1 MELIKK
7 ITLCAFL
14 PLVFQAASCKK
25 YLDEPSNKSLSVIT
39 DMDDLQ
45 ALLDNSGSLNYT
57 GANAQ
62 EVSAD
67 DYYITDADWSS
78 LTYETNQR
86 MYTWQKENL
95 FRSGDNGNDWN
106 NLYRVVY
113 YGNTVLEK
121 LKGTERT
128 SSNKTVWDNIKG
140 QALVFR
146 AVSFLDAVQIWSPA
160 YDQTSASAGK
170 GIPLR
175 LESDFNL
182 LSVRASVQQ
191 SYQQVISDLKAAVPL
206 LPASQVSVHRPSKA
220 AAYGLL
226 ARTYLWMREYQ
237 KAGMYADSCLQI
249 KNTLINYNS
258 LKPADTYPV
267 KQLNA
272 EIIFERGASL
282 GEVLAIGRAKIVAP
296 LFLSYAENDLRK
308 SAFFKA
314 NSDGSVS
321 FKGYYA
327 GSGAV
332 YTGLATDEM
341 YLIRAECYARAD
353 QTTEALADLNT
364 LMLNRWKTN
373 KFQPLT
379 ASSPEEALAIILSER
394 RKELLMRGLRWMDIK
409 RLNKEGA
416 NISLNRT
423 INNQNFTLSPND
435 PGFALSLPQDIEVYM
450 PIN

>member
-1 MELIKK
+1 MKLIKK
-7 ITLCAFL
+7 ITLYTLL
-14 PLVFQAASCKK
+14 PFVLLAASCEK
-25 YLDEPSNKSLSVIT
+25 YLDEPSNKSLTIIT
-39 DMDDLQ
+39 NTDDLQ
-45 ALLDNSGSLNYT
+45 ALLDNFGSLNYT
-57 GANAQ
+57 GASSQ
-62 EVSAD
+62 EISAD
-67 DYYITDADWSS
+67 DYYITDADWAS
-78 LTYETNQR
+78 LTYDTNQR

-95 FRSGDNGNDWN
+95 FRSGGNGNDWN

-113 YGNTVLEK
+113 YANTVLEK
-121 LKGTERT
+121 LKDIERT
-128 SSNKTVWDNIKG
+128 SSNKAVWDNIKG

-146 AVSFLDAVQIWSPA
+146 AVSFLDAVQIWAPA
-160 YDQTSASAGK
+160 YDQASARDDK

-182 LSVRASVQQ
+182 PSVRASVAQ
-191 SYQQVISDLKAAVPL
+191 SYEQIISDLKASISV
-206 LPASQVSVHRPSKA
+206 LPASQVSVLRPSKA

-226 ARTYLWMREYQ
+226 ARTYLWMREYE
-237 KAGMYADSCLQI
+237 KAGLYADSCLQL

-258 LKPADTYPV
+258 LKAGDTYPV

-296 LFLSYAENDLRK
+296 LFLSYAVNDLRK
-308 SAFFKA
+308 SVFFKV
-314 NSDGSVS
+314 NSDGTAS

-341 YLIRAECYARAD
+341 YLIRAECYARAA
-353 QTTEALADLNT
+353 QTTKALADLNT

-373 KFQPLT
+373 EYQPLT
-379 ASSPEEALAIILSER
+379 ASTPQEALAIILFER

-409 RLNKEGA
+409 RLNKDGA

-423 INNQNFTLSPND
+423 INNQNFTLPPND
-435 PGFALSLPQDIEVYM
+435 PGFALSLPEDIEVYM
-450 PIN
+450 N